1 LLIANEPK
9 PPLKWSTLS
18 IVILFHLIAVG
29 FGIFTFSIPNFI
41 AFFILYV
48 ITGLGI
54 TLGYHRL
61 FTHNSFVVNNSVLK
75 VIIAIAGTLALQG
88 SVIDWVVDH
97 FQHHNYSDKKPDPH
111 SSNEGFLWSHLLW
124 LFYPIEDNAQQAK
137 LRTKLNEDKI
147 LYFFDQYPVFVG
159 MQFLLGF
166 ALLMIGGWGMVIW
179 GVFVRTVFVWHVT
192 WFINSACHFWGQV
205 EFDDTDDNSKNL
217 WWMAILANGEGW
229 HNNHHKFQASPKHGL
244 RWYQIDLT
252 WWIINSLDFVGLV
265 SVNRKLIPIVPKK

>member
-1 LLIANEPK
+1 MLIANESK
-9 PPLKWSTLS
+9 PPIKWSTLA
-18 IVILFHLIAVG
+18 IVVMFHIIAAASV
-29 FGIFTFSIPNFI
+29 FTFSWANFS

-48 ITGLGI
+48 VTGLGI

-61 FTHNSFVVNNSVLK
+61 FTHNSFVVNNHILK
-75 VIIAIAGTLALQG
+75 IIIAIAGTLALQG

-111 SSNEGFLWSHLLW
+111 SSNEGFLWSHLMW
-124 LFYPIEDNAQQAK
+124 LFYPIEDNEQQTK
-137 LRTKLNEDKI
+137 LRQKLNQDKI
-147 LYFFDQYPVFVG
+147 LSFFDQSIVFIG

-166 ALLMIGGWGMVIW
+166 VLLYIGGLGMVLW
-179 GVFVRTVFVWHVT
+179 GIFLRTVFVWHVT

-229 HNNHHKFQASPKHGL
+229 HNNHHKYQASPKHGL
-244 RWYQIDLT
+244 RWYQVDLT
-252 WWIINSLDFVGLV
+252 WFIINTLSKVGLV
-265 SVNRKLIPIVPKK
+265 TVNHKLIPKLKN